1 MSWKVSPLW
10 CCDLSQQ
17 CGSRKWRR
25 VGENND
31 QRRTGHQ
38 SLSCALLPALDVASL
53 LAKQTNAHLDIFFF
67 ASDVAAGMMHRVAI
81 PSSIRLITLLVNSHA
96 VAFVN
101 VFSLVCFCRHRD
113 CTQSRPSWD
122 EPMHVMA
129 CHCVCMLTGSRSTC
143 ALALYQINYWN
154 TSTHMKQLLPF
165 LTEF

>member
-10 CCDLSQQ
+10 CRDLSQQ

-67 ASDVAAGMMHRVAI
+67 ASDVAAGMMHRLPFINTANYALGELARR
-81 PSSIRLITLLVNSHA
+81 RLCKCFFIGLFLPPPRLYTA
-96 VAFVN
+96 QAF
-101 VFSLVCFCRHRD
+101 LRWTH
-113 CTQSRPSWD
+113 
-122 EPMHVMA
+122 A
-129 CHCVCMLTGSRSTC
+129 CHGLSLCVHADRKQEHVRFGTLSNK
-143 ALALYQINYWN
+143 LLEYINP
-154 TSTHMKQLLPF
+154 H
-165 LTEF
+165 